1 MGFSGGGSN
10 TLLPHTHDGTVSQ
23 DGGPLDFNNITQS
36 QSAAG
41 EVFYSDGAHLQQLA
55 YPAVPAGETLTAA
68 ALSSSP
74 SWNAAAAGV
83 NNRVIL
89 DSQIFTNDTTNTI
102 TFTPGTPIDDS
113 VYQKIQIV
121 FTGDGL
127 GNTINRCKFNLDAG
141 LLNTDYFE
149 NSIEVFNGGATYV
162 NKNPQ
167 DPGDVYVRLTDVLA
181 NGGETWIATVDVQLP
196 SSGQDRTSIYYQVAT
211 HDRVANGSGYV
222 INLNTPGAIER
233 FQISMD
239 GNLAKD
245 MQFTVYGIKH

>member
-10 TLLPHTHDGTVSQ
+10 VLKNHKHDATVVQ
-23 DGGPLDFNNITQS
+23 DGGSLDADNVTSADLTQ
-36 QSAAG
+36 G
-41 EVFYSDGAHLQQLA
+41 DVIFSDGTHLQRLA
-55 YPAVPAGETLTAA
+55 IGTPAQQIQVNAGATAPEWA
-68 ALSSSP
+68 TS
-74 SWNAAAAGV
+74 AAGV

-113 VYQKIQIV
+113 VYQKIQVV

-127 GNTINRCKFNLDAG
+127 GNTITRAKFNLDAG

-149 NSIEVFNGGATYV
+149 NSIEVYNGSASYV